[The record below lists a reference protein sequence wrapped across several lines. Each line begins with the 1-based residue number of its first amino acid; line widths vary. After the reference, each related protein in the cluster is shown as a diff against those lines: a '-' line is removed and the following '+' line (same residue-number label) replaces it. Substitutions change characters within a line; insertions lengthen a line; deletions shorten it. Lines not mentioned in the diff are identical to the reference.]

1 MKQTNDESKEA
12 LLDIARRKGGLRT
25 KADERK
31 YFEEHIQSYLEKYL
45 KVESSVKMSPGY
57 GSDTDY
63 YNVDSSITLKG
74 KQISKTTITL
84 P

>member
-1 MKQTNDESKEA
+1 MKQTDTESKEV

-31 YFEEHIQSYLEKYL
+31 YFEEHIIPYLEKYL
-45 KVESSVKMSPGY
+45 KIESSVKMRPGY
-57 GSDTDY
+57 GSDNDY
-63 YNVDSSITLKG
+63 YDISISIKLKD
-74 KQISKTTITL
+74 KQISETTITI

>member
-1 MKQTNDESKEA
+1 MKQTDDKTKEG

-31 YFEEHIQSYLEKYL
+31 YFEEYIESYLVKYL
-45 KVESSVKMSPGY
+45 KVESSVTMSPGY
-57 GSDTDY
+57 CSDTDY
-63 YNVDSSITLKG
+63 YNIDITITLKG
-74 KQISKTTITL
+74 KPISETTITI

>member
-1 MKQTNDESKEA
+1 MIHKDNDSKDA

-25 KADERK
+25 KYDERK

-45 KVESSVKMSPGY
+45 KIESTTKFVPGY
-57 GSDTDY
+57 GSDNDY
-63 YNVDSSITLKG
+63 YNIDITIKLKD
-74 KQISKTTITL
+74 KQISKTTITI

>member
-1 MKQTNDESKEA
+1 MKHTDDKTKEG

-45 KVESSVKMSPGY
+45 KIESDVKMSAGY
-57 GSDTDY
+57 GSDNDY
-63 YNVDSSITLKG
+63 YNIDITITLKG
-74 KQISKTTITL
+74 KPISKTTITIS
-84 P
+84 

>member
-1 MKQTNDESKEA
+1 MKQTDDKVKED
-12 LLDIARRKGGLRT
+12 LLDISRRKGGLRT
-25 KADERK
+25 KSDERK

-63 YNVDSSITLKG
+63 YNIDITITLKG
-74 KQISKTTITL
+74 KPISKTTITI

>member
-1 MKQTNDESKEA
+1 MKQTDNKAEEG

-25 KADERK
+25 KSDERK
-31 YFEEHIQSYLEKYL
+31 YFEEYIESYLMKYL
-45 KVESSVKMSPGY
+45 KVESSVTMSPGY

-63 YNVDSSITLKG
+63 YNIDITITLKG
-74 KQISKTTITL
+74 KPISETTITI

>member
-1 MKQTNDESKEA
+1 MKQTDNKTEEG

-31 YFEEHIQSYLEKYL
+31 YFEEHIQSCLEKHL
-45 KVESSVKMSPGY
+45 KIESSVKMVPGY
-57 GSDTDY
+57 GSDNDY
-63 YNVDSSITLKG
+63 YNIDITIKLKD
-74 KQISKTTITL
+74 KQISKTTITI

>member
-1 MKQTNDESKEA
+1 MKQIDDNAKEG
-12 LLDIARRKGGLRT
+12 LIDIARRKGGLRT
-25 KADERK
+25 KADEHK

-45 KVESSVKMSPGY
+45 KVESSVKQSIGY

-63 YNVDSSITLKG
+63 YVIDISITLKG
-74 KQISKTTITL
+74 KPISKTTITI

>member
-1 MKQTNDESKEA
+1 MKQINDDSKEA
-12 LLDIARRKGGLRT
+12 LLDVARRKGGLRT

-45 KVESSVKMSPGY
+45 KIESSVKMDPGF

-63 YNVDSSITLKG
+63 YNIDITITLKG
-74 KQISKTTITL
+74 KPISKTTITI

>member
-1 MKQTNDESKEA
+1 MKQTDNKTKEG
-12 LLDIARRKGGLRT
+12 LLDISRRKGGLRT

-31 YFEEHIQSYLEKYL
+31 YFEQYFDSNLVKYL
-45 KVESSVKMSPGY
+45 KVESSVTMSPGY

-63 YNVDSSITLKG
+63 YNIDITITLKG
-74 KQISKTTITL
+74 KPISETTITI

>member
-1 MKQTNDESKEA
+1 MKQTDDKVKED
-12 LLDIARRKGGLRT
+12 LLDISRRKGGLRT

-45 KVESSVKMSPGY
+45 KIESSVKPSIGY
-57 GSDTDY
+57 GSDNDY
-63 YNVDSSITLKG
+63 YNIDITIKLKD
-74 KQISKTTITL
+74 KHISKTTITI

>member
-1 MKQTNDESKEA
+1 MKQTDNESKEV

-25 KADERK
+25 KCDERK

-45 KVESSVKMSPGY
+45 KIESTAKFVPGY
-57 GSDTDY
+57 GSDNDY
-63 YNVDSSITLKG
+63 YNIDITIKLKD
-74 KQISKTTITL
+74 KQISKTTITI

>member
-1 MKQTNDESKEA
+1 MKQTDDKTKEG

-31 YFEEHIQSYLEKYL
+31 YFEEYIESYLVKYL
-45 KVESSVKMSPGY
+45 KVESSVTMSPGY
-57 GSDTDY
+57 GSGTDY
-63 YNVDSSITLKG
+63 YNIDITITLKG
-74 KQISKTTITL
+74 KPISETTITI